1 MNIPEINLFSILPVV
16 VLSVFGIAIMVLE
29 PFVHSEKRSALGWL
43 ALAGTIAAG
52 LAIVPM
58 HNQPGQHYSNLWIV
72 DEYSVFFHVLFIFI
86 AAMTTLI
93 SIDYLPREKMN
104 HAEYYALLLFAT

>member
-1 MNIPEINLFSILPVV
+1 MNIPEINLYSILPIV

-29 PFVHSEKRSALGWL
+29 PFVQKEKRSALGWF

-58 HNQPGQHYSNLWIV
+58 RNQPGQWYSNLWIV
-72 DEYSVFFHVLFIFI
+72 DEYSTFFHALFIFI
-86 AAMTTLI
+86 AAT
-93 SIDYLPREKMN
+93 
-104 HAEYYALLLFAT
+104 